1 MPDSV
6 FLSLSEEGV
15 SPSAYLCFSVSVCLS
30 VGEGGVGWG
39 RGWGRGV
46 KE

>member
-15 SPSAYLCFSVSVCLS
+15 SPSAYLCFSVSVCLL
-30 VGEGGVGWG
+30 GRVGWG
-39 RGWGRGV
+39 GGGGGGV
-46 KE
+46 SL

>member
-15 SPSAYLCFSVSVCLS
+15 SPSAYLCFSVSVYWGGWGG
-30 VGEGGVGWG
+30 VGEGV
-39 RGWGRGV
+39 
-46 KE
+46 EE